1 MSSDPTKSPP
11 DPRPSATLRT
21 WSIAFQ
27 LVLLFTIGAAGLV
40 LFVVLAASLV
50 VNQHVNHDNDRYIMD
65 KLVAIQADM
74 AADSG
79 AQSFSQ
85 ELKIIH
91 VADKVYAVRVLDS
104 AGNVVAESPDM
115 PEVLPV
121 EVFPKTLSITGQRP
135 TPEIYHA
142 ANHKTFALVTA
153 VADLGN
159 QRLTLQLAQER
170 TRDELFATRY
180 AALLALTLVCV
191 VLTCA
196 GMAILVTR
204 QTLRPLRH
212 LAESMERTG
221 ATRLDERVP
230 VGGWPDELQPLALGF
245 NKMLDRLEDSFMRLS
260 QFSADLAH
268 DLRTPIG
275 NLLGEAQVTLTRP
288 RTAAE
293 YQAVLASS
301 VEELERI
308 NRMIDGM
315 LFLARSDNVQASL
328 DLQTFNAGA
337 EVDRVI
343 EYYDW
348 LAADAGVSMRRV
360 GELQLRADATL
371 FRRAV
376 ANLVSNAIAHS
387 DRGGEVTV
395 AVRQASD
402 GSGEVFVTNPG
413 PGIPPQLLPRV
424 FDRFFRADASRL
436 DSAKGSG
443 LGLAIVKSIVELHG
457 GGIEAHSEPG
467 ALTTFRMLFPRATP
481 PGATAI
487 TET

>member
-1 MSSDPTKSPP
+1 MKTGPEIVG
-11 DPRPSATLRT
+11 ALRG
-21 WSIAFQ
+21 S
-27 LVLLFTIGAAGLV
+27 IGARLGMGFIGVAVAALAGIGWYLDHALEAQLAADDVRELESKLPLLRQNLEKSRSLEELRGKPHRFMDAVVGNYNLSLALRDTDGKVIAATGGAVDAALAIAGPPETALDKRVEKTLLARKEGRWLRVLTEWGQLGDMGRTPVNIMLALDVTNRAEVVRQYGARIVFAVAIAAIAAGILGALVARAGLAPIRS
-40 LFVVLAASLV
+40 LARRAGKISAS
-50 VNQHVNHDNDRYIMD
+50 H
-65 KLVAIQADM
+65 
-74 AADSG
+74 
-79 AQSFSQ
+79 
-85 ELKIIH
+85 
-91 VADKVYAVRVLDS
+91 
-104 AGNVVAESPDM
+104 
-115 PEVLPV
+115 
-121 EVFPKTLSITGQRP
+121 
-135 TPEIYHA
+135 
-142 ANHKTFALVTA
+142 
-153 VADLGN
+153 
-159 QRLTLQLAQER
+159 
-170 TRDELFATRY
+170 
-180 AALLALTLVCV
+180 
-191 VLTCA
+191 
-196 GMAILVTR
+196 
-204 QTLRPLRH
+204 
-212 LAESMERTG
+212 
-221 ATRLDERVP
+221 LDERLPVDGVP
-230 VGGWPDELQPLALGF
+230 SELRELTDAF
-245 NKMLDRLEDSFMRLS
+245 NRTLQRLEDSFRRLS